1 MKVIIAGGTGLLGHA
16 LAKDLIQDEHEVI
29 ILSRNPKPMPDTPS
43 GISFVKW
50 DGRTAQ
56 GWGNLVDGASAIVNL
71 AGENL
76 SAGRWTSSRK
86 QRILDSRVNAGKAIT
101 SAIEAAENKPGVV
114 IQSSAVGYYGIRKA
128 KGLTEAA
135 PAGDDFLAQVCQA
148 WEASTQPVEALGVL
162 RCVIHSAVFLTP
174 KAGVLPRFLLPF
186 KFFVG
191 GPLGSG
197 DQWLPWIHLQDAVS
211 AIRFM
216 IENNTCS
223 GIYNLIAPQ
232 QVTNRQFVKA
242 LGRAMHRPA
251 IIPVP
256 AFVLRLLFGEM
267 SVMVLEGQNLSV
279 ERLLQS
285 GFTFQF
291 PEIEPALADL
301 LRGDGK

>member
-1 MKVIIAGGTGLLGHA
+1 MKIIITGGAGQLGTA
-16 LAKDLIQDEHEVI
+16 LALDLIQDGYEVI
-29 ILSRNPKPMPDTPS
+29 ALTRNPERVKDVPAGMQ
-43 GISFVKW
+43 IVKW

-56 GWGNLVDGASAIVNL
+56 GWGEMADGADAIVNL

-86 QRILDSRVNAGKAIT
+86 QRILESRVNAGKAIT
-101 SAIEAAENKPGVV
+101 QAIEVAENKPGVV

-128 KGLTEAA
+128 EGLTEAA
-135 PAGDDFLAQVCQA
+135 PAGDDFLAQVCQV
-148 WEASTQPVEALGVL
+148 WEASSQPVEAHGVR
-162 RCVIHSAVFLTP
+162 RCVIRSAVFLTP
-174 KAGVLPRFLLPF
+174 KAGVLPRLLLPF
-186 KFFVG
+186 RFFVG

-197 DQWLPWIHLQDAVS
+197 NQWLPWIHLQDAVR
-211 AIRFM
+211 ALRFL

-242 LGRAMHRPA
+242 LGRVMHRPS
-251 IIPVP
+251 IVPVP

-279 ERLLQS
+279 ERLQQS
-285 GFTFQF
+285 GFTYKF

-301 LRGDGK
+301 LRGNRK